1 MNVALNHLDGR
12 VVCENVALS
21 SQSGIGVLHIPQRE
35 GKDFE
40 TTGTLASESWQVREG
55 APGVQVETIRFDDY
69 ERSHPMRVDL
79 IKIDVED
86 FEADVLEGMYA
97 TITRDR
103 PFIICE
109 ILSRTKEHKNE
120 RTRKLIEALDYTAY
134 WITPSGYVRVSRF
147 DFERNVSK
155 DFILSPISARSEI
168 INDLSV
174 LFSLRQDI
182 ALRDDDSEE
191 N

>member
-1 MNVALNHLDGR
+1 M
-12 VVCENVALS
+12 
-21 SQSGIGVLHIPQRE
+21 
-35 GKDFE
+35 
-40 TTGTLASESWQVREG
+40 
-55 APGVQVETIRFDDY
+55 
-69 ERSHPMRVDL
+69 
-79 IKIDVED
+79 
-86 FEADVLEGMYA
+86 
-97 TITRDR
+97 
-103 PFIICE
+103 
-109 ILSRTKEHKNE
+109 
-120 RTRKLIEALDYTAY
+120 IEALDYTAY